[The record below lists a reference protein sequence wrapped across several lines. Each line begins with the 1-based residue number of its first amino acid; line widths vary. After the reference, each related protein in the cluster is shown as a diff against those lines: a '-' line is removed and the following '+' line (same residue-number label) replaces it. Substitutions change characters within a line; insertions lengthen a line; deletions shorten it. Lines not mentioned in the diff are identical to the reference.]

1 MELCNTIKRIV
12 FSFTL
17 ILILATIAKAQPSQA
32 FYPFDDH
39 FNSSAY
45 NPAFLTSPKKFT
57 FSIAPMGGTTIGYN
71 NQAIIKDLLSQILTG
86 VPPTDDYYRE
96 VLESM
101 ISKNIFSQS
110 IESSLLSFTMRTK
123 MGFFNFR
130 IKESESFSASAK
142 GDLMSFILKEGIQST
157 VTEQFQDLPAQAIHF
172 REYSLGYSYK
182 SPMNRFYA
190 GIRTKLYFGKAALF
204 SSLSGSINNESG
216 SYILKTNG
224 DVNISFP
231 EAEEQKETGGPD
243 ITKISGTKVVDYLF
257 NNGNP
262 GFGVDLGFKYRF
274 TPDLSFSMSIIDLG
288 KINWKTNLNTRK
300 FRDFKLPESSYSIS
314 TGENGV
320 ETIAKFDY
328 AYSDS
333 IADYLDKDIDTT
345 SFSKPLPLTVY
356 AGFKFRLNP
365 KVTISLTDR
374 FVMVKDMNYNSF
386 SATAS
391 IDVKKGFSISTGYS
405 VIGDSYF
412 NIPVAVFFKK
422 DFGQI
427 YFGTDNIAS
436 FILPSISDYASFSFG
451 TCFYLFKNSGSPS
464 NTPVDYPF
472 YKPRKIKRNGKGGR
486 IAVPYPES

>member
-1 MELCNTIKRIV
+1 MKFFVKAKRIAIFV
-12 FSFTL
+12 LMFALTTF
-17 ILILATIAKAQPSQA
+17 AKAQSSLA
-32 FYPFDDH
+32 FYPLEDH
-39 FNSSAY
+39 FSSSAF

-71 NQAIIKDLLSQILTG
+71 NQAIIKDLLSQILSG
-86 VPPTDDYYRE
+86 VPTGDDYYRE
-96 VLESM
+96 VLESLT
-101 ISKNIFSQS
+101 SKNMFNQS
-110 IESSLLSFTMRTK
+110 IESSLLSFTMRTN

-130 IKESESFSASAK
+130 IKETESFSASAK

-157 VTEQFQDLPAQAIHF
+157 VTEKIQDLPAQAVHF

-182 SPMNRFYA
+182 SAMNRFSA
-190 GIRTKLYFGKAALF
+190 GIRTKLYFGKAAMY
-204 SSLSGSINNESG
+204 SSLSGSVNNESG

-224 DVNISFP
+224 NVNISFP
-231 EAEEQKETGGPD
+231 EAEDRKETGGTD
-243 ITKISGTKVVDYLF
+243 ITKVSGTKIVDYLF
-257 NNGNP
+257 NNGNV
-262 GFGVDLGFKYRF
+262 GLGVDLGFKYRF
-274 TPDLSFSMSIIDLG
+274 TPDISFSMSIIDLG

-300 FRDFKLPESSYSIS
+300 FRDFKLPESSYSII
-314 TGENGV
+314 TDEIGV

-333 IADYLDKDIDTT
+333 IADYLDKNIDTT

-365 KVTISLTDR
+365 KVTISLTDKL
-374 FVMVKDMNYNSF
+374 VLVQDLNYNSF
-386 SATAS
+386 SATAN
-391 IDVKKGFSISTGYS
+391 IDFKRGLSVSTGYS

-451 TCFYLFKNSGSPS
+451 TCFYLFKNSRTRS
-464 NTPVDYPF
+464 NSQVDYPF
-472 YKPRKIKRNGKGGR
+472 FKPRKIKRYGKGGR

>member
-12 FSFTL
+12 FPLTL
-17 ILILATIAKAQPSQA
+17 LLILASFAKAQSSLA
-32 FYPFDDH
+32 FYPLDDH

-45 NPAFLTSPKKFT
+45 NPAFLTSPKKFS

-71 NQAIIKDLLSQILTG
+71 NQAIIKDLLSQILSG
-86 VPPTDDYYRE
+86 VPPNDDYYRE
-96 VLESM
+96 VLESL
-101 ISKNIFSQS
+101 IRKNIFNQS
-110 IESSLLSFTMRTK
+110 IESSLLSFTMRTN

-157 VTEQFQDLPAQAIHF
+157 VTGRFQSLPAQAVHF

-182 SPMNRFYA
+182 STMNRFYG
-190 GIRTKLYFGKAALF
+190 GIRAKIYFGKAAMF
-204 SSLSGSINNESG
+204 SSLSGSVNNESG
-216 SYILKTNG
+216 SYILKTTG

-231 EAEEQKETGGPD
+231 EAEDRKETGGPD
-243 ITKISGTKVVDYLF
+243 ITKISRTKVVDYLL
-257 NNGNP
+257 NNGNV
-262 GFGVDLGFKYRF
+262 GFGVDLGFKYRL
-274 TPDLSFSMSIIDLG
+274 TPKLSFSMSLIDLG
-288 KINWKTNLNTRK
+288 MINWKTNLNTRK
-300 FRDFKLPESSYSIS
+300 FRDFKLPEQSYSII
-314 TGENGV
+314 TGENGD
-320 ETIAKFDY
+320 ESIIKFDY

-333 IADYLDKDIDTT
+333 IADYLDKNIDTT

-356 AGFKFRLNP
+356 AGFNFRLNP
-365 KVTISLTDR
+365 KVTISFTDR
-374 FVMVKDMNYNSF
+374 LVLVKDMNYNSF
-386 SATAS
+386 SATANVS
-391 IDVKKGFSISTGYS
+391 VNKGLSISTGYS

-451 TCFYLFKNSGSPS
+451 TCFYLFKNSKSTS
-464 NTPVDYPF
+464 NSPVDYPF
-472 YKPRKIKRNGKGGR
+472 YKPRKIKLNRKSGR
-486 IAVPYPES
+486 LALPLS